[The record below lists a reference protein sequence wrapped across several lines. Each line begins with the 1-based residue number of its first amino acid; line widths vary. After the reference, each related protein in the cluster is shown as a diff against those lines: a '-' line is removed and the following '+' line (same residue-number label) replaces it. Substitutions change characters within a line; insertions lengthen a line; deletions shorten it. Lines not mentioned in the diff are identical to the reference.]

1 MNFPD
6 FPADTLRLLPC
17 WEAYV
22 DIAPTQVNGPGPYG
36 VRNVVPITGGTFKG
50 TLAPESDA
58 PVPFEGVVLPGGFD
72 LQRER
77 PDGPKELEAIYHM
90 QASDGSVIEIRN
102 LALLTYDADRKL
114 QYSRSRIF
122 VEAPE
127 GPCSWL
133 NQRVFVGSVQAVK
146 PQEQVLI
153 RSFVVV

>member
-1 MNFPD
+1 
-6 FPADTLRLLPC
+6 
-17 WEAYV
+17 
-22 DIAPTQVNGPGPYG
+22 
-36 VRNVVPITGGTFKG
+36 
-50 TLAPESDA
+50 
-58 PVPFEGVVLPGGFD
+58 
-72 LQRER
+72 
-77 PDGPKELEAIYHM
+77 M